1 MDMLESDGWTVK
13 FDRINPQSVCWL
25 RKDCME
31 LLLVKSNRR
40 YRLKATAVAIYR
52 VPSLQA
58 GEQCSQSD
66 SKKIVL
72 RKRTRAASLERWH
85 LRYAHLNFATLQQM
99 ARRGIAVGMEDELCE
114 DMGSPCWTCKAS
126 KMTRMSYKKTVP
138 RRATRPYQK
147 LMSDMCYVD
156 VVAYDGYEHFQ
167 LVHDEAS
174 RFLWG
179 FLMRRKQDATEV
191 DMAHLKW
198 LIAQRHR
205 IEVFCSDQGREL
217 LNRSM
222 KAFLEATGIEY
233 IWTNAYSPEENGLV
247 ERMNG
252 IVMARV
258 RCLLSA
264 ANMPTSLWGEAFQ
277 FAVDVINISASSA
290 INGDTPYFR
299 RFGSRPDVSTL
310 RTWGCVVFVFTPKVL
325 RTNKLEN
332 PGKPGLFMGYAKHS
346 ESYRILNL
354 TNGNINEVRS
364 VEFQEDWT
372 VERSYVGHLLSNRHG
387 KGRYVLPAIIPYV
400 HLPVLHPVTHGSKRS
415 SVEPDDRPTKRCRCD
430 DRAVCNLPVEMGG
443 GPAAVSTDASGRW
456 LLSGN
461 EVPASSAEAQTQ
473 PTPAGVPQSGGN
485 APGFEPFMQDGSG
498 LGIVDLPNSGHGDT
512 VQILPNCDGSPSVG
526 GTNGG
531 DIANGN
537 SAESMDPNADEED
550 TIAFGDPAGLMDRVV
565 SYDELQDSGAG
576 DDEDYDVEADGW
588 RGAASRAATSF
599 RRSTRVRRP
608 NIRLKDYDV
617 EIPASLVIQA
627 VNLLLEPQS
636 VDEAL

>member
-1 MDMLESDGWTVK
+1 
-13 FDRINPQSVCWL
+13 
-25 RKDCME
+25 
-31 LLLVKSNRR
+31 
-40 YRLKATAVAIYR
+40 
-52 VPSLQA
+52 
-58 GEQCSQSD
+58 
-66 SKKIVL
+66 
-72 RKRTRAASLERWH
+72 
-85 LRYAHLNFATLQQM
+85 
-99 ARRGIAVGMEDELCE
+99 
-114 DMGSPCWTCKAS
+114 
-126 KMTRMSYKKTVP
+126 
-138 RRATRPYQK
+138 
-147 LMSDMCYVD
+147 
-156 VVAYDGYEHFQ
+156 
-167 LVHDEAS
+167 
-174 RFLWG
+174 
-179 FLMRRKQDATEV
+179 
-191 DMAHLKW
+191 
-198 LIAQRHR
+198 
-205 IEVFCSDQGREL
+205 
-217 LNRSM
+217 
-222 KAFLEATGIEY
+222 
-233 IWTNAYSPEENGLV
+233 
-247 ERMNG
+247 
-252 IVMARV
+252 
-258 RCLLSA
+258 
-264 ANMPTSLWGEAFQ
+264 
-277 FAVDVINISASSA
+277 
-290 INGDTPYFR
+290 
-299 RFGSRPDVSTL
+299 
-310 RTWGCVVFVFTPKVL
+310 
-325 RTNKLEN
+325 
-332 PGKPGLFMGYAKHS
+332 MGYAKHS

-400 HLPVLHPVTHGSKRS
+400 HLPVLNPVTHGSKRS

-430 DRAVCNLPVEMGG
+430 DRAVCDLPVETGG

-473 PTPAGVPQSGGN
+473 PTPAGVPQSGGH
-485 APGFEPFMQDGSG
+485 APGFEPFMHDGSG

-565 SYDELQDSGAG
+565 SYDEMQDSGAG
-576 DDEDYDVEADGW
+576 DHEDYDVEADGW

-636 VDEAL
+636 VDESLQSQDAEKWVEALNKEFGGLMRNNT